1 MNKNYIMKNLLI
13 FANQIGFG
21 METITLGYEPESEF
35 AAALEEL
42 IRNSNG
48 VRVLKRKKTESKRKK
63 SNGRLIDEIIKTAPK
78 DVPLTDEEIQEEV
91 NAVRY
96 CL

>member
-1 MNKNYIMKNLLI
+1 MKNLLI
-13 FANQIGFG
+13 FANQICFG
-21 METITLGYEPESEF
+21 METITLGFEPESEF

-42 IRNSNG
+42 IRNSEG
-48 VRVLKRKKTESKRKK
+48 VRVLNRKKTENKRKK
-63 SNGRLIDEIIKTAPK
+63 SNDRLIDEIIKTAPK
-78 DVPLTDEEIQEEV
+78 DVPLTDEEIQAEV

>member
-1 MNKNYIMKNLLI
+1 MKNLLI

-21 METITLGYEPESEF
+21 METITLGFEPESEF

-42 IRNSNG
+42 IRNSDG
-48 VRVLKRKKTESKRKK
+48 VRVLKREKTENKRKK

-78 DVPLTDEEIQEEV
+78 DVPLTDKEIQEEV

-96 CL
+96 CS